1 MNRDALSPK
10 VSNVS
15 PLSMPQLP
23 SEQDTTPCSHVLL
36 SSHRSRKFGMMNVGA
51 MRTRRNRSTNRTGA
65 FTVEFA
71 FCCGIFFMVM
81 MAGIEFTRFMY
92 ARHSVDQ
99 AAYESARVGII
110 PGATPE
116 QVETVARR
124 ILNATGIRGASVE
137 VTPTTFDAQTAT
149 VNVKIKCDYSENSWI
164 GPVFLVGAKIESDL
178 TLDHENKAYL
188 VTERDPDIGDNE
200 DEPIDY

>member
-1 MNRDALSPK
+1 MQTLVNRPTLDRMRMPK
-10 VSNVS
+10 RTMRRPNNRIR
-15 PLSMPQLP
+15 
-23 SEQDTTPCSHVLL
+23 
-36 SSHRSRKFGMMNVGA
+36 SSQRQ
-51 MRTRRNRSTNRTGA
+51 GA

-71 FCCGIFFMVM
+71 FCCGIFFVVM

-110 PGATPE
+110 PGATPA
-116 QVETVARR
+116 QVEETARR
-124 ILNATGIRGASVE
+124 ILNATGIRGATIDI
-137 VTPTTFDAQTAT
+137 TPARFDDQTST
-149 VNVKIKCDYSENSWI
+149 VNVKIRCDYAENSWI
-164 GPVFLVGAKIESDL
+164 GPVFLTGAKIESDL

-200 DEPIDY
+200 NEPIDY